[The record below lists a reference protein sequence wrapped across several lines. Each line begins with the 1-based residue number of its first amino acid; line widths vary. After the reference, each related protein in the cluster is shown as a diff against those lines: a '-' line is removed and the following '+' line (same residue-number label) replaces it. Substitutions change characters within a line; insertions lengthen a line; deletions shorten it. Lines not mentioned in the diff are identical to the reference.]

1 MISHKIIREKKIYD
15 RVRVSCIQFH
25 TYHNSSA
32 FWVNSQ
38 ELSRDNAP
46 AAALPKCLLVDL
58 FKHVFGWLVFQDDN
72 ATTVTPHYNV
82 VYK

>member
-1 MISHKIIREKKIYD
+1 MYQ
-15 RVRVSCIQFH
+15 VSKQHILSCGGTGDVMFY

-46 AAALPKCLLVDL
+46 AAALPKCFLVNL
-58 FKHVFGWLVFQDDN
+58 FKHVFGWVVFQDDN
-72 ATTVTPHYNV
+72 ATTVTS
-82 VYK
+82 